1 MTQVTIQSSPESS
14 RQSRRER
21 FGVFALAG
29 LIVTAI
35 GGYLALS
42 AVTGG
47 RDGGR
52 SLLPYQTLA
61 RTLPEPDQQLF
72 RALREGLV
80 QLEAERAKTALWPEP
95 SALADRGIPPFAGD
109 PNPER
114 SYRWQRFQQG
124 VTVNYLGHPIDPSR
138 PAWLLTIQ
146 EPEPGA
152 LPDPAPN
159 DDEHHRLPDGTTLHI
174 YVWQHR
180 YGGQVPDG
188 FVPQPQNNGWIGV
201 FSTPPSP
208 VAAPKR

>member
-21 FGVFALAG
+21 FGLFALAG

-52 SLLPYQTLA
+52 K
-61 RTLPEPDQQLF
+61 LF